1 MRSFKSW
8 LLFLGAV
15 AGFGSLPAQAQ
26 HTFRPYA
33 GFALTSYSIKFD
45 NNGFVGYQ
53 NKTAKSDY
61 LAPTVGFTWV
71 LPQRVFFDA
80 QYQSSP
86 SSATHDLWKDVTPT
100 PADQDF
106 SRKTFNLTGG
116 YVHVFPSGNS
126 ISGFGGYTQ
135 GDSKLAAPRGATI
148 PNSGGATIGWSE
160 DRFKSRGVFLGVGGG
175 FPGLGGLFSV
185 SGAIALMKGTW
196 TDDTGFS
203 ADAAAT
209 VGASLSGG
217 YTYRITPALGITGD
231 LRLQNY
237 SYTFEPS
244 GFLNYTVKENTRA
257 LGVRVSY
264 QF

>member
-1 MRSFKSW
+1 M
-8 LLFLGAV
+8 
-15 AGFGSLPAQAQ
+15 
-26 HTFRPYA
+26 
-33 GFALTSYSIKFD
+33 
-45 NNGFVGYQ
+45 
-53 NKTAKSDY
+53 
-61 LAPTVGFTWV
+61 APTVGFTWV
-71 LPQRVFFDA
+71 MPARVFVDA
-80 QYQSSP
+80 QYQWSG
-86 SSATHDLWKDVTPT
+86 SATHDLWKDVTPT

-106 SRKTFNLTGG
+106 SRDTFNLTAG

-135 GDSKLAAPRGATI
+135 GNSKLAAPRGATI

-160 DRFKSRGVFLGVGGG
+160 DRFKSQGIFFGVGGG
-175 FPGLGGLFSV
+175 FPGLGGQFSV
-185 SGAIALMKGTW
+185 SGAIALMKGEW

-203 ADAAAT
+203 ADASAT

-231 LRLQNY
+231 IRLQNY
-237 SYTFEPS
+237 SYTFEPITAP
-244 GFLNYTVKENTRA
+244 NYTVKENTRA